1 MSTGRIA
8 VIGCG
13 GWGTALAVHFSQ
25 CGHDVSLWGRDSGLV
40 DNIRSDG
47 RNELYLPGVSFL
59 PNLRATAALDAALL
73 NASYVV
79 IAVPSHGL
87 RDVVKAIAPHLSPD
101 TRIVSAAKGIEQGS
115 LLRMSEVVSQELGV
129 SRSIG
134 VLSGPSFAAEV
145 ARGAPTAVVVAGKDS
160 EFIARL
166 QEDFRSPTF
175 RLYGS
180 DDLVGVE
187 IGGALKN
194 VIAIAAGVSESL
206 GLGNNALAALVTRGL
221 TEISRLATSLG
232 GRRETLSGLS
242 GLGDLVLTCTGDL
255 SRNRR
260 LGLAL
265 GRGESLDDILAGTRT
280 VAEGVKTTQAALA
293 LSKLQGIELPI
304 AFQMAEV
311 LAGRKAP
318 AVAVEDLMLRQQ
330 RHEIDG

>member
-13 GWGTALAVHFSQ
+13 GWGTALAVHLSQ
-25 CGHDVSLWGRDSGLV
+25 CGNDVCLWGRDSSLV
-40 DNIRSDG
+40 DSIRSAG
-47 RNELYLPGVSFL
+47 KNEIYLPGVAFPS
-59 PNLRATAALDAALL
+59 NLRVTDELDAALR
-73 NASYVV
+73 NAAYVV

-87 RDVVKAIAPHLSPD
+87 RDVVKAVAPHLCTD
-101 TRIVSAAKGIEQGS
+101 ARIVSAAKGIEQGS
-115 LLRMSEVVSQELGV
+115 LLRMSEIVSEELGI
-129 SRSIG
+129 SRLVG

-145 ARGAPTAVVVAGKDS
+145 ARGAPTAVVVTGKNS
-160 EFIARL
+160 EFIAQL

-175 RLYGS
+175 RLYAS

-187 IGGALKN
+187 IGGAFKN

-221 TEISRLATSLG
+221 VEISRLAGTLG

-265 GRGESLDDILAGTRT
+265 GRGESLDDILAGTKT

-293 LSKLQGIELPI
+293 LGKRQGVELPI

-318 AVAVEDLMLRQQ
+318 RAAVEDLMLRQQ
-330 RHEIDG
+330 RSEIDG